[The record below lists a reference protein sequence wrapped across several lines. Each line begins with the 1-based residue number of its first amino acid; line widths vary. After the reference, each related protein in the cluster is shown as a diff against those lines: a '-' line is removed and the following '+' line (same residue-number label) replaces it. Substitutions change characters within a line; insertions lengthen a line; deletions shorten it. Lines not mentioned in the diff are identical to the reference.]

1 MGDSY
6 TSGAIGFL
14 STGFGGSLLLLLL
27 LALIVLLE
35 GEDDARIDTVG
46 RLPAG
51 LGAGPVVKVGQVARA
66 RPAQFP
72 IVGQIVFCG
81 RLVHFKDVKDKR
93 KIMGTEDMFDENW
106 L

>member
-6 TSGAIGFL
+6 TFGAIGFL
-14 STGFGGSLLLLLL
+14 STAFGGSFFLLLL

-35 GEDDARIDTVG
+35 GEDDAGIHAIG

-51 LGAGPVVKVGQVARA
+51 LGAGPVVKVGKVART

-81 RLVHFKDVKDKR
+81 RLVHFK
-93 KIMGTEDMFDENW
+93 T
-106 L
+106 